1 MAALMYNVSRV
12 FVIFGEHSFL
22 FRGHNQILVNS
33 RRYVRALRRRPV
45 AILYPD
51 GERETCI
58 KSNESA
64 NKINQKLFKQK
75 GKNLAESDT
84 KYYKEKVSER
94 AGNKK
99 RSGHVSECAEE
110 SPHVDR
116 LGGLR
121 YEKAPAGD
129 NRLAKVS
136 SVACSRTFR
145 EKEGKVLLEGRRL
158 ICDALSAGASPQML
172 FFSAVERLQELPLD
186 KLQQAKLIKVK
197 YEDMKTWSDL
207 VTPQGVIAIFSKP
220 DASHL
225 AFPKDSRHQSVPLF
239 LLCDNIRD
247 AGNLGTILRCA
258 AAAGC
263 DRVLLTKGC
272 VDAWEPKVLRAAMGA
287 HFRLPVFPNLD
298 WDDISKHLPKDTT
311 VHVADNCSIY
321 TKEPASAP
329 LSGQKQNVTSDEY
342 VESDS
347 DEESDD
353 ELSLPCVKPQVYH
366 ESWAQRST
374 ALVIGG
380 ETRELSLE
388 ALRLAEETEGRRLF
402 VPVAQGAE
410 SLNSAMAASILL
422 FEGRRQLLKSLDK
435 TRRRTRSKMF

>member
-1 MAALMYNVSRV
+1 MAALMYNVSRG
-12 FVIFGEHSFL
+12 FVIFGEHSLFL
-22 FRGHNQILVNS
+22 RGHSNHQILVNT

-45 AILYPD
+45 AVLYPD
-51 GERETCI
+51 GEREKLI
-58 KSNESA
+58 KSNGAADKTNE
-64 NKINQKLFKQK
+64 KQFTQK
-75 GKNLAESDT
+75 GKNR
-84 KYYKEKVSER
+84 EKVSER

-99 RSGHVSECAEE
+99 WSGQVSEYAEE
-110 SPHVDR
+110 SPHMKDK

-121 YEKAPAGD
+121 FEKAPAGD
-129 NRLAKVS
+129 NRLAKVA
-136 SVACSRTFR
+136 SVARSRAFR
-145 EKEGKVLLEGRRL
+145 DKEGKVLLEGRRL

-186 KLQQAKLIKVK
+186 KLQQAKLIKVR

-220 DASHL
+220 DASRL
-225 AFPKDSRHQSVPLF
+225 AFPKDARLQSVPLF

-298 WDDISKHLPKDTT
+298 WDEISKHLPKDVV
-311 VHVADNCSIY
+311 VHVAENSVSFI
-321 TKEPASAP
+321 KPP
-329 LSGQKQNVTSDEY
+329 EY
-342 VESDS
+342 SESDT

-353 ELSLPCVKPQVYH
+353 ELSLPCLKSQVYYQ
-366 ESWAQRST
+366 SWAQRNT

-380 ETRELSLE
+380 ETHGLSLE
-388 ALRLAEETEGRRLF
+388 ARRLAEETEGKRLF
-402 VPVAQGAE
+402 VPMAPGVE

-422 FEGRRQLLKSLDK
+422 FEGRQQLLKLLDK
-435 TRRRTRSKMF
+435 TRRRTRSKLF